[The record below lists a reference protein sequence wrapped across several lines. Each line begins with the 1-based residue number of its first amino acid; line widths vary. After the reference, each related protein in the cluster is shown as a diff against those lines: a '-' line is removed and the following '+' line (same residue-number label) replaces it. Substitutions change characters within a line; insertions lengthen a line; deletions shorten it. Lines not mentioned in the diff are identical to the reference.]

1 MVERVAA
8 ASQQEKLTGPIKG
21 ALVKA
26 VNSGDYITLTK
37 QGKDYGVFLASV
49 SAPKIGSS
57 NRVEE
62 PFGFEAREFLREKI
76 VGKKCD
82 FHPEYNFGGRDYG
95 TLLVG
100 GEDVGL
106 MIVKAGFAKVVEK
119 KGSLPAS
126 SHYDDLVA
134 AQTDAKNKKI
144 NIHASGDEKFL
155 QKHTRNVTYFSDS
168 GYSGQKLLEESKA
181 IDKPLEAVVE
191 YVFNASQISVYIHKF
206 STVAKVNLSFLF
218 TPLTAAQNAD

>member
-1 MVERVAA
+1 MNMSGECKLIATANTGIIISFTSIVINLKMVER
-8 ASQQEKLTGPIKG
+8 ASASQEKLAGPIKG

-26 VNSGDYITLTK
+26 VNSGDFITLTK
-37 QGKDYGVFLASV
+37 QGKDYSVFLASV

-76 VGKKCD
+76 IGKKCD

-100 GEDVGL
+100 GEDAGL
-106 MIVKAGFAKVVEK
+106 MIVKAGLAKVVEK

-126 SHYDDLVA
+126 SHYDDLV
-134 AQTDAKNKKI
+134 
-144 NIHASGDEKFL
+144 
-155 QKHTRNVTYFSDS
+155 
-168 GYSGQKLLEESKA
+168 
-181 IDKPLEAVVE
+181 
-191 YVFNASQISVYIHKF
+191 
-206 STVAKVNLSFLF
+206 
-218 TPLTAAQNAD
+218 TA